1 MKNKILDYEFLIMDY
16 LKSYRLYH
24 SYQETIFM
32 MKKIINKEHIPIFTE
47 DLKNI
52 DKEILSAELSRIVLS
67 QINSDIEKKQ
77 DLTELI
83 PDIEKSMKENSKP
96 RKMKLKKKALI
107 GVITATSILTAI
119 NISPNDKNSSN
130 TSKPVNV
137 VKKLEFAPEEFLKL
151 DSKIL
156 TINKETLKISINKS
170 ESMKQK
176 KDHAKSNKKQI
187 LSNLKKCK
195 NLEDVLERKKQLKAL
210 NLTDED
216 KIYKDCKLSAPL
228 QRFMYEQSIIHEVP
242 VDFIFSIVY
251 TETRGKFNSNGEKSY
266 NAPGNYDLGLTQQNT
281 KSSVKSFSEK
291 YKIDFDEAKS
301 LILNDPYVN
310 VASFFLE
317 IDEIKAHLNNKFD
330 RRDFA
335 GHYNDWCNW
344 QDNSISREYVEIND
358 KAYNKIYTKYHKII
372 KK

>member
-1 MKNKILDYEFLIMDY
+1 MEDKRVDYEFLIMDY

-24 SYQETIFM
+24 SYQETISM

-107 GVITATSILTAI
+107 GVITATGILTAI

-137 VKKLEFAPEEFLKL
+137 VKKLKFAPEKFLKL
-151 DSKIL
+151 DSKNL
-156 TINKETLKISINKS
+156 TVNKETLKISINKS

-176 KDHAKSNKKQI
+176 KIMQK
-187 LSNLKKCK
+187 
-195 NLEDVLERKKQLKAL
+195 V
-210 NLTDED
+210 
-216 KIYKDCKLSAPL
+216 
-228 QRFMYEQSIIHEVP
+228 
-242 VDFIFSIVY
+242 
-251 TETRGKFNSNGEKSY
+251 
-266 NAPGNYDLGLTQQNT
+266 
-281 KSSVKSFSEK
+281 
-291 YKIDFDEAKS
+291 
-301 LILNDPYVN
+301 
-310 VASFFLE
+310 
-317 IDEIKAHLNNKFD
+317 IKNKFYQ
-330 RRDFA
+330 A
-335 GHYNDWCNW
+335 LKN
-344 QDNSISREYVEIND
+344 V
-358 KAYNKIYTKYHKII
+358 KILKMF
-372 KK
+372 